1 MVAIRVL
8 TACLLWSAT
17 CLAASAAAPHVL
29 SDAPRFAPAASASDV
44 MKGASETDVN
54 EVMRALR
61 EEGDAWLWCALAR
74 GGVRRGHGAPSR
86 HMHVPYWAGPG
97 SHFVRGGVVF
107 PIHGKE
113 YTTPAR

>member
-54 EVMRALR
+54 EVMSLWKKGMRGCGVLWR
-61 EEGDAWLWCALAR
+61 EVAC
-74 GGVRRGHGAPSR
+74 
-86 HMHVPYWAGPG
+86 
-97 SHFVRGGVVF
+97 GVVTARRRVTCMF
-107 PIHGKE
+107 RIG
-113 YTTPAR
+113 PAQGRTLCGEVWSSPSTARS